1 MIKNYLKIALRN
13 LQKNKA
19 FSAINIVGLALGL
32 ACSLLIFL
40 WVNDELSIDNFNANT
55 AQLYNIYERQYT
67 GGIIK
72 VQPNTPGILADE
84 MKHVLPQVQYACGFF
99 NKKAITVNTFQAG
112 NKILKEEGA
121 YAGADFFKM
130 FSYKLI
136 EGEAN
141 AALSAPVDIAI
152 SRKMAVDF
160 FGSAH
165 SAIGKTLR
173 FENKKD
179 LQVSAVFE
187 TPENAS
193 TRFEYLINWQTFLE
207 EYESMKS
214 WGNTGV
220 STNVMLKAS
229 ANPAAFKK
237 QVIHFLDKYNEPSAG
252 YKAELGTQRFDEMY
266 LHSNFNSQGQPEG
279 GRIEYVH
286 LFSIVAIFILFIAC
300 INFMNLTTA
309 RSVKRAREIGVRK
322 VVGALRSSLIAQFIG
337 EAVMLA
343 FISMMIALALVILIL
358 PAFNT
363 LSQKQIL
370 FPLSDVSFWLRIVL
384 ITFITGLVSGSYP
397 ALFLSSFNAV
407 TVLKGTLKL
416 SGSNIMFRKGLV
428 VFQFVLSIV
437 LIIGTIVVSRQVNYI
452 QTKNLGYSRE
462 NLIYIPQ
469 EGELGKNYNVFK
481 QEALKITGVKS
492 ISRTEQAPTNIT
504 STTWGVDWD
513 GKDPNAKPTFGDA
526 GVGYDFV
533 KTMDLKI
540 LQGRDF
546 SKNYASDSAAL
557 LLNEEAVKMTGYK
570 NPVGKF
576 FTLWGRKA
584 TIIGIVKDFH
594 FNSLHVPV
602 SAMVMFLNENDNEG
616 NILVKTQPGQ
626 TKEALANLE
635 KLYKQMNP
643 KFPFSYRFADEE
655 YSKLYKSEQ
664 MVGKLSNYFA
674 FLGIFISC
682 LGLLGL
688 AMFTAQQR
696 TKEIGIRKV
705 LGASAASLAN
715 LLSKDF
721 LQLVFI
727 SCLIAFPLSWWAMNS
742 WLQSYAYR
750 TEISWWIFVIAGVIA
765 MLIALVTISFQA
777 IKTAV
782 ANPVKSLRSE

>member
-1 MIKNYLKIALRN
+1 MIKNYLKTALRN
-13 LQKNKA
+13 LQKDKA
-19 FSAINIVGLALGL
+19 FSAINIVGLVLGL

-40 WVNDELSIDNFNANT
+40 WVNDERNIDKFNANT

-84 MKHVLPQVQYACGFF
+84 MKRVLPQVQYACGFF
-99 NKKAITVNTFQAG
+99 NKKAITVITFQAG

-141 AALSAPVDIAI
+141 SALDAPADIAI
-152 SRKMAVDF
+152 SCKMAIDF

-165 SAIGKTLR
+165 NAIGKTIR

-179 LQVSAVFE
+179 LQVAAVFE
-187 TPENAS
+187 APENAS

-220 STNVMLKAS
+220 STNVMLKAGT
-229 ANPAAFKK
+229 NTTAFEK
-237 QVIHFLDKYNEPSAG
+237 QVIHFLDKYSESSAG
-252 YKAELGTQRFDEMY
+252 YKVELSTQRFDEMH
-266 LHSNFNSQGQPEG
+266 LHSNFNSQGQLEG

-286 LFSIVAIFILFIAC
+286 LFSIVAIFILLIAF

-322 VVGALRSSLIAQFIG
+322 VVGALRSSLIGQFIG

-343 FISMMIALALVILIL
+343 FISIIIALALVILIL

-363 LSQKQIL
+363 LTQKQIL
-370 FPLSDVSFWLRIVL
+370 SPVSNVSFWLAIIMITL
-384 ITFITGLVSGSYP
+384 ITGIISGSYP
-397 ALFLSSFNAV
+397 ALFLSSFNPV

-481 QEALKITGVKS
+481 QEALKMQGIKS
-492 ISRTEQAPTNIT
+492 ISRTEQAPANIT
-504 STTWGVDWD
+504 STTLGVDWD
-513 GKDPNAKPTFGDA
+513 GKDPNSKPTFGNA

-533 KTMDLKI
+533 KTMDLEI
-540 LQGRDF
+540 LEGRDF
-546 SKNYASDSAAL
+546 SRDYAKDSVGL
-557 LLNEEAVKMTGYK
+557 ILNEEAVKMTGYK
-570 NPVGKF
+570 NSVDKF

-584 TIIGIVKDFH
+584 TIIGVVKDFH

-616 NILVKTQPGQ
+616 TILVKTRPGQ
-626 TKEALANLE
+626 AKEALA
-635 KLYKQMNP
+635 
-643 KFPFSYRFADEE
+643 
-655 YSKLYKSEQ
+655 
-664 MVGKLSNYFA
+664 
-674 FLGIFISC
+674 
-682 LGLLGL
+682 
-688 AMFTAQQR
+688 
-696 TKEIGIRKV
+696 
-705 LGASAASLAN
+705 SL
-715 LLSKDF
+715 
-721 LQLVFI
+721 
-727 SCLIAFPLSWWAMNS
+727 
-742 WLQSYAYR
+742 
-750 TEISWWIFVIAGVIA
+750 
-765 MLIALVTISFQA
+765 
-777 IKTAV
+777 
-782 ANPVKSLRSE
+782 